1 MLLFRT
7 YLMSSPN
14 FMSRS
19 SSWSWVA
26 FILMAILSTIGN
38 AEQPPILLLAEASPF
53 TLKTDDSM
61 SGGEATVFVEQL
73 LVDAQLNYRLSFEPW
88 KRAYLRA
95 QTSANALIYPM
106 ARDASREQQFQWVG
120 QLIPVTYYLFRLS
133 GRDDI
138 SISGLDDAKRWQMG
152 VVNEHIHHQHLK
164 DRGFK
169 NLQPVNSNYQ
179 NIKKA
184 LLGRIDLFPMSDG
197 GMMQLCSR
205 DELDCSSFTPV
216 LKLDGISNGLYLA
229 ASRDT
234 DQVVIDQLRASFQ
247 RLVDSGQHEKTLRQR
262 LLRIKEFTQLW
273 PKSSVAIELEKH

>member
-1 MLLFRT
+1 
-7 YLMSSPN
+7 MSSPN

-19 SSWSWVA
+19 IPWPWVA
-26 FILMAILSTIGN
+26 FILMGILATICK
-38 AEQPPILLLAEASPF
+38 ADQPPILLLAEASPF
-53 TLKTDDSM
+53 TLKTDNSM
-61 SGGEATVFVEQL
+61 SGGEATVFVEHL
-73 LVDAQLNYRLSFEPW
+73 LVDAQQNYQLSFEPW

-95 QTSANALIYPM
+95 QTSANVLIYPM
-106 ARDASREQQFQWVG
+106 ARDATREQQFQWVG

-138 SISGLDDAKRWQMG
+138 SISSLDDAKRWQMG
-152 VVNEHIHHQHLK
+152 VVNEHIHHQYLK

-169 NLQPVNSNYQ
+169 NLQPVNSNTQ
-179 NIKKA
+179 NVKKA

-205 DELDCSSFTPV
+205 DDLDCSSFTPV

-234 DQVVIDQLRASFQ
+234 DQLIIDQLKASFQ
-247 RLVDSGQHEKTLRQR
+247 RLVDSGQRDKTLHQR
-262 LLRIKEFTQLW
+262 LLRIKEFSQRW
-273 PKSSVAIELEKH
+273 PHESVSIELEKH

>member
-1 MLLFRT
+1 
-7 YLMSSPN
+7 MSSPN

-19 SSWSWVA
+19 IPRPWVA
-26 FILMAILSTIGN
+26 FILMGILATICK
-38 AEQPPILLLAEASPF
+38 ADQPPILLLAEASPF
-53 TLKTDDSM
+53 TLKTDNSM
-61 SGGEATVFVEQL
+61 SGGEATVFVEHL
-73 LVDAQLNYRLSFEPW
+73 LVDAQQNYQLSFEPW

-95 QTSANALIYPM
+95 QTSANVLIYPM
-106 ARDASREQQFQWVG
+106 ARDATREQQFQWVG

-138 SISGLDDAKRWQMG
+138 SISSLDDAKRWQMG
-152 VVNEHIHHQHLK
+152 VVNEHIHHQYLK

-169 NLQPVNSNYQ
+169 NLQPVNSNTQ
-179 NIKKA
+179 NVKKA

-205 DELDCSSFTPV
+205 DDLDCSSFTPV

-234 DQVVIDQLRASFQ
+234 DQLIIDQLKASFQ
-247 RLVDSGQHEKTLRQR
+247 RLVDSGQREKTLHQR
-262 LLRIKEFTQLW
+262 LLRIKEFSQRW
-273 PKSSVAIELEKH
+273 PHESVSIELEKH